1 MLEEDSWFGALIT
14 GNEGLG
20 TLFVFGLSGSS
31 SQFQNPTY
39 GTDSGTCSGVRNS
52 LRKQLGQFLRQKRG
66 EMTLRQFTRVT
77 GLSSSTL
84 QRLELAEQNLTLDSL
99 ENLLRRMGVT
109 IRDVFRD

>member
-1 MLEEDSWFGALIT
+1 MWEEDSRIGALVT
-14 GNEGLG
+14 GKKGLG
-20 TLFVFGLSGSS
+20 TLFVFDLSGST
-31 SQFQNPTY
+31 SQFKKPTY
-39 GTDSGTCSGVRNS
+39 GTDYGTCSVVRKT

-99 ENLLRRMGVT
+99 ENLLTRMGVT